1 MYTLNPSELKE
12 VLLIVLG
19 VIFVCYLTTLFLGFV
34 NRSVR
39 TLYVAFWL
47 AIFMAFIA
55 PNVFLLD
62 SAMEMHSQKLSIF
75 LCHISIVIIAIPVVK
90 WVRLQE
96 KR

>member
-19 VIFVCYLTTLFLGFV
+19 VIFLCYLTTLFLGFV
-34 NRSVR
+34 NRSVQ
-39 TLYVAFWL
+39 TLHVAFWI
-47 AIFMAFIA
+47 AIFMAFLV
-55 PNVFLLD
+55 PNVFLLEVV
-62 SAMEMHSQKLSIF
+62 MGMHSWNPSIL
-75 LCHISIVIIAIPVVK
+75 LCYISIVAIAIPIVK